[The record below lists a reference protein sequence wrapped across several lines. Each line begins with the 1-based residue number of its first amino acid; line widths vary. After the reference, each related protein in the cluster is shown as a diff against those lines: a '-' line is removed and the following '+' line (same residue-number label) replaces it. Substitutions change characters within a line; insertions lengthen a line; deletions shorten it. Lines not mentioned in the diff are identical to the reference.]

1 MITKDEKME
10 IIKKLFSFNDDDSAI
25 GLCKFNEDYYKLA
38 ESRERIKKRI
48 KKDATL
54 TQMLKRTL

>member
-1 MITKDEKME
+1 MITKEEKME
-10 IIKKLFSFNDDDSAI
+10 IIKKLFSFNDDNCAI
-25 GLCKFNEDYYKLA
+25 GLCKFNDEYYRFT

>member
-1 MITKDEKME
+1 ME
-10 IIKKLFSFNDDDSAI
+10 IIKKLFNFNDDDCAI
-25 GLCKFNEDYYKLA
+25 GLCRFNDEYYMLA